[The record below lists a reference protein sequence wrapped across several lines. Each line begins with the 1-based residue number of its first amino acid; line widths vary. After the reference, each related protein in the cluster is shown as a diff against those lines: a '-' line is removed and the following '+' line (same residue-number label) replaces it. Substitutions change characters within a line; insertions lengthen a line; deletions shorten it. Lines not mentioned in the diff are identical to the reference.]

1 MSRTKWPLNGPV
13 AATPGMKP
21 YHERG
26 APIIAAP
33 FRKSASASNA
43 ASSAQRARGGLTV
56 NIVASLIICLETKTS
71 EAFVL

>member
-1 MSRTKWPLNGPV
+1 MSRTKCSLNDPV

-26 APIIAAP
+26 APIIATP
-33 FRKSASASNA
+33 FTKSASASKA
-43 ASSAQRARGGLTV
+43 AISAQRVRGGLSV
-56 NIVASLIICLETKTS
+56 NIVASLDVCLETKTS